1 MCRIFLKGEKVQVFH
16 SVKVLG
22 SQTGILKGPQKTPRN
37 SRVEKGLTI
46 FEFRGHGGEQFGI
59 SKSRGGG

>member
-1 MCRIFLKGEKVQVFH
+1 MYRTFLKGEKVQVFH

-37 SRVEKGLTI
+37 SRVEKGLMI
-46 FEFRGHGGEQFGI
+46 RGHGGEQFGI
-59 SKSRGGG
+59 SKSKGVGGD